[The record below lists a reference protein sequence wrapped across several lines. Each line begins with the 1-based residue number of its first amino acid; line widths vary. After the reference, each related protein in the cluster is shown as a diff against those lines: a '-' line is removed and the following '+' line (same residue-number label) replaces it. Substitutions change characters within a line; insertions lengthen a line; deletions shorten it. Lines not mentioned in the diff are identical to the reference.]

1 MDSLPSSLLYY
12 TSQIANF
19 TRNTVKVN
27 SLNQTSLSSNGVS
40 QIRLAL
46 PVNSV
51 LNMKSL
57 SMHGTVSTTQG
68 ATQGTPASVLI
79 PRGGIGALLDRVTWS
94 AGGIALDNG
103 PVPYHV
109 ISALKA
115 NLEKSNDKNMS
126 DDRVLQQAEIQDK
139 SSSVNPSDDQGQQK
153 QLIQNNFLGFTECHP
168 AYLDMSLLPECFM
181 TIQCAQASVCPL
193 QSNVPGATLG
203 DAVVNDNVGT
213 PAFSIDNIFFTVE
226 VCQIGS
232 GMYDALTQ
240 RLLMERGSVDVPYPQ
255 YQVFS
260 TIAPSGV
267 GEVRGSVSCMSLDRI
282 YAVARNNGSTEGAG
296 ATTPAGFAQSQAP
309 VTIGDAV
316 GCKFQQQAVNFAAF
330 DTKSWKFQLNN
341 APMPLYNADRIDAYN
356 YAVCAEDRTYSANRG
371 SLVHSQDAWLGNK
384 WCACQRL
391 NLDNDPTRLSGVN
404 LSSINAQI
412 VYSPTGGDSDPRP
425 PVDTAGGVQM
435 MLITKQTSVLRI
447 GQSRACAVV
456 A

>member
-27 SLNQTSLSSNGVS
+27 SLNQTTLSSNGVS

-57 SMHGTVSTTQG
+57 SMHGKVSTTNSTG
-68 ATQGTPASVLI
+68 ANDAAVLI

-109 ISALKA
+109 ISALKS

-139 SSSVNPSDDQGQQK
+139 GSHVNPSNAKGQQK
-153 QLIQNNFLGFTECHP
+153 HLIQNNFLGFTECHP

-193 QSNVPGATLG
+193 QSVVTGATLG
-203 DAVVNDNVGT
+203 SAVLAANVGT
-213 PAFSIDNIFFTVE
+213 PAYSIDDIFFTVE

-260 TIAPSGV
+260 TNQSSGV
-267 GEVRGSVSCMSLDRI
+267 GDVRGSVSCMSLDRI
-282 YAVARNNGSTEGAG
+282 YAVVRNNNNAG
-296 ATTPAGFAQSQAP
+296 ADSKTPLGFSHSQAP
-309 VTIGDAV
+309 VEVQDTIGA
-316 GCKFQQQAVNFAAF
+316 KYQQQAVNFAAF
-330 DTKSWKFQLNN
+330 DTSNWKFQLNN
-341 APMPLYNADRIDAYN
+341 APMPLYNPDAVDAYN
-356 YAVCAEDRTYSANRG
+356 FAVCAEDRTYSASRG
-371 SLVHSQDAWLGNK
+371 SLVHSQAAWLNNK

-412 VYSPTGGDSDPRP
+412 VYSPSGGNSSPTP
-425 PVDTAGGVQM
+425 GITSGGVQM

>member
-57 SMHGTVSTTQG
+57 SMHGDVTTVQG
-68 ATQGTPASVLI
+68 DTSGTNASVLI

-109 ISALKA
+109 ISALKS

-139 SSSVNPSDDQGQQK
+139 AVNATTSKGQK
-153 QLIQNNFLGFTECHP
+153 KSLIQNNFLGFTECHP

-193 QSNVPGATLG
+193 QSNVTDKTLG
-203 DAVVNDNVGT
+203 DAVLNADVGD
-213 PAFSIDNIFFTVE
+213 PRFSIDNIFFTVE

-260 TIAPSGV
+260 TISPSGV

-282 YAVARNNGSTEGAG
+282 YAVARNNGSTSTAS
-296 ATTPAGFAQSQAP
+296 ATPAGFAQSQAP

-412 VYSPTGGDSDPRP
+412 VYSPTGGNSEPKP
-425 PVDTAGGVQM
+425 APDTAGGVQM

>member
-19 TRNTVKVN
+19 TRNTVRVN

-57 SMHGTVSTTQG
+57 SMHGTVSTTNDTAG
-68 ATQGTPASVLI
+68 ATTASVLI

-109 ISALKA
+109 ISAMKS

-126 DDRVLQQAEIQDK
+126 DDRVLQQAEIADK
-139 SSSVNPSDDQGQQK
+139 SKYVHPTNAKGQQK
-153 QLIQNNFLGFTECHP
+153 NLIQNNFIGFTECHP

-181 TIQCAQASVCPL
+181 TVQCAQASVCPL
-193 QSNVPGATLG
+193 QSNVEGKQLG
-203 DAVVNDNVGT
+203 DTVLEGNIGK
-213 PAFSIDNIFFTVE
+213 PAYSIDNIFFTVE

-240 RLLMERGSVDVPYPQ
+240 RLLMERGSIDVPYPQ

-260 TIAPSGV
+260 TNQSSGI
-267 GEVRGSVSCMSLDRI
+267 GDVRGSVSCMSLDRI
-282 YAVARNNGSTEGAG
+282 YALARNNGNATEGS
-296 ATTPAGFAQSQAP
+296 TSFARSQAP
-309 VTIGDAV
+309 VAIEDTCGA
-316 GCKFQQQAVNFAAF
+316 KFQQQAVNFAAYN
-330 DTKSWKFQLNN
+330 TSQWKFSLNN
-341 APMPLYNADRIDAYN
+341 APMPLYNADTLDAYN
-356 YAVCAEDRTYSANRG
+356 FAVCAEDRTYSNSRG
-371 SLVHSQDAWLGNK
+371 SLVHSQASWFHNQ
-384 WCACQRL
+384 WCAVQRL

-404 LSSINAQI
+404 LSSINAQ
-412 VYSPTGGDSDPRP
+412 VVFSPVGGATVPT
-425 PVDTAGGVQM
+425 PVVPAGGVQM
-435 MLITKQTSVLRI
+435 MLITQQTSVLRI